1 MNGLLQPIDAQVD
14 HVRGDGGRVVLE
26 YGDYECPYSRLAY
39 RSIESLATHGRQIE
53 FVFRH
58 YPLTDIHPHAL
69 AAAHAAEAAALQGRF
84 GEMHD
89 MLYHN
94 QHALEDADLRRYA
107 TDLGLD
113 LDAFDR
119 DRNGS
124 AVAARVQRDVDSG
137 NATGEVQG
145 TPTIFIDDAVYRG
158 ELDARAFAE
167 ALAG

>member
-1 MNGLLQPIDAQVD
+1 MNSLLQPVDTQID
-14 HVRGDGGRVVLE
+14 HVRGAGGRVILE

-39 RSIESLATHGRQIE
+39 RSIESLGMHGQQIE

-69 AAAHAAEAAALQGRF
+69 AAAHAAEAAAVQGRF

-89 MLYHN
+89 LLYHN

-107 TDLGLD
+107 VDAGLD
-113 LDAFDR
+113 LAAFDR

-124 AVAARVQRDVDSG
+124 AVAARVRRDVDSG
-137 NATGEVQG
+137 NATGEVRG
-145 TPTIFIDDAVYRG
+145 TPTVFIDGTVYRG
-158 ELDARAFAE
+158 ELDARAFAD
-167 ALAG
+167 ALSG